1 VIEDFIDLVYVSIDQ
16 MIIDDL
22 TKSLVKN
29 KFIQFRVVLE
39 IE

>member
-1 VIEDFIDLVYVSIDQ
+1 MIEDFIDLIYVFINQ

-22 TKSLVKN
+22 TKSLIRD